1 MFHIDDRLEVKA
13 HCLVL
18 SSLKVVPQPHQN
30 HKICHSNPQLDTFI
44 FTPVLTVVQGMKLT
58 RK

>member
-1 MFHIDDRLEVKA
+1 MFHIDDRLSEKA

-44 FTPVLTVVQGMKLT
+44 FTPVLTVVQE
-58 RK
+58 